1 LTANLSK
8 SAAGFMP
15 YGAAI
20 KIGKY
25 DMSKHPKMVRICE
38 AAAGSP
44 GVKEYLAT
52 SECNMEANPMGL

>member
-1 LTANLSK
+1 MRMAHRL
-8 SAAGFMP
+8 
-15 YGAAI
+15 AAI